1 MAQKEGGDMG
11 KCAVPYPRGVRRP
24 GYLKPIYDD
33 MRRGLTEKEKRLGLQ
48 WPQYLY
54 KYTLFDV
61 HRKALE
67 WGAHVTEEFAKTYCD
82 AIGST
87 IRVLSLAPDDIVI
100 VQYPGKLSDKALE
113 RLVESVGRYFPNKIM
128 VLEEGMTIG
137 VVTAKEKAEVD
148 G

>member
-1 MAQKEGGDMG
+1 MG

-24 GYLKPIYDD
+24 KYCQPITDGRSLRQPP
-33 MRRGLTEKEKRLGLQ
+33 MS
-48 WPQYLY
+48 LY
-54 KYTLFDV
+54 MWSNTI
-61 HRKALE
+61 R
-67 WGAHVTEEFAKTYCD
+67 EEFAKRYCD

-87 IRVLSLAPDDIVI
+87 IRVLSLAPDDIVV
-100 VQYPGKLSDKALE
+100 VQYPDKLSDRAIE
-113 RLVESVGRYFPNKIM
+113 RLSESVGRYFPNKIM